1 VACYIVSMADVF
13 ISYARADRDAAAAL
27 AARLEAQGFAVWWDS
42 ALTGGE
48 SFSRRIEQE
57 LAAASAVVVL
67 WSHAASGSDWVREEA
82 AAAKAAGKLVPASID
97 GSPPPLGFQGL
108 HTIPLTGWRSGD
120 AGFSTLLRAIEA
132 LGPKREP
139 VGTRVDRPEQ
149 DIRFCKAFDGVSIAF
164 ATVGDGPPLVKT
176 ANWMNHLEHDWE
188 SPVWRPFFDAMSA
201 RHMLIRYDERGNG
214 LSDWTVEDFSLEAMV
229 ADLEAVVSAMGLTRF
244 PVLGISQGCAVSI
257 EYAARHPE
265 KVSKLVLYGGYARGW
280 RSAPPEVQNRIEA
293 MITLMQDGWGS
304 DNPAFRQLFTSVF
317 IPDATREIQ
326 DWFNEMQ
333 RVTTSPK
340 NAVALMNALGEVDV
354 SKRLSEVRAPALV
367 IHPRGDLTVPYSRA
381 REMAIGIDGARFVTL
396 ETRNHIPLP
405 HHATSRRMIQ
415 EVEAF
420 LAD

>member
-1 VACYIVSMADVF
+1 MADVF
-13 ISYARADRDAAAAL
+13 ISYARTDRDAAAAL
-27 AARLEAQGFAVWWDS
+27 AAWLEAQGCSVWWDS
-42 ALTGGE
+42 SLAGGE
-48 SFSRRIEQE
+48 NFSRRIEQE
-57 LAAASAVVVL
+57 LAAAAAVVVL
-67 WSHAASGSDWVREEA
+67 WSQAASGSDWVRDEA

-97 GSPPPLGFQGL
+97 GASPPLGFQGL
-108 HTIPLTGWRSGD
+108 HTIPLAGWHSGD
-120 AGFSTLLRAIEA
+120 AGFATLLRAIEA
-132 LGPKREP
+132 LGVKPKTQEARAA
-139 VGTRVDRPEQ
+139 RPAQ
-149 DIRFCKAFDGVSIAF
+149 SIRFCKAFDGVSIAY

-201 RHMLIRYDERGNG
+201 RHTLIRYDERGNG
-214 LSDWTVEDFSLEAMV
+214 LSDWVVEDFSLEAMV
-229 ADLEAVVSAMGLTRF
+229 ADLEAVVDALGLGRF
-244 PVLGISQGCAVSI
+244 PLLGLSQGCAVSI

-265 KVSKLVLYGGYARGW
+265 KVSRLVLYGGYARGW
-280 RSAPPEVQNRIEA
+280 RSASPHVQKRTEA

-354 SKRLSEVRAPALV
+354 SKRLPDVRAPTLV
-367 IHPRGDLTVPYSRA
+367 IHPRGDLTVPYKRA
-381 REMAIGIDGARFVTL
+381 REMAVGIEGARFVTL
-396 ETRNHIPLP
+396 ENRNHVPLP
-405 HHATSRRMIQ
+405 HHATTRRMLQ
-415 EVEAF
+415 EIEAF

>member
-1 VACYIVSMADVF
+1 MAHVF
-13 ISYARADRDAAAAL
+13 ISYARTDRDAAAAL
-27 AARLEAQGFAVWWDS
+27 AAWLEAQGYSVWWDS
-42 ALTGGE
+42 SLAGGE
-48 SFSRRIEQE
+48 NFSRRIEQE
-57 LAAASAVVVL
+57 LAAAAAVVVL
-67 WSHAASGSDWVREEA
+67 WSQAASSSDWVRDEA
-82 AAAKAAGKLVPASID
+82 ATAKAAGKLVPASID
-97 GSPPPLGFQGL
+97 GAAPPLGFQGL
-108 HTIPLTGWRSGD
+108 HTIPLPGWRSGD
-120 AGFSTLLRAIEA
+120 AGFPTLLRAIEA
-132 LGPKREP
+132 LGVKPDVQGR
-139 VGTRVDRPEQ
+139 RAARPAQ
-149 DIRFCKAFDGVSIAF
+149 SIRFCKAFDGVSIAY

-201 RHMLIRYDERGNG
+201 RHTLIRYDERGNG

-229 ADLEAVVSAMGLTRF
+229 ADLEAVVDAVGLERF
-244 PVLGISQGCAVSI
+244 PLLGLSQGCAVSI

-280 RSAPPEVQNRIEA
+280 RSAPPHVQKRTEA

-354 SKRLSEVRAPALV
+354 SKRLSDVKAPALV
-367 IHPRGDLTVPYSRA
+367 IHPRGDLTVPYKRA
-381 REMAIGIDGARFVTL
+381 REMAVGIEGARFVTL
-396 ETRNHIPLP
+396 ENRNHVPLP
-405 HHATSRRMIQ
+405 HHATTRRMIQ
-415 EVEAF
+415 EIEAF